1 MVKNSRILRK
11 FEREEMRREKLSF
24 KDALKIFEAMWR
36 EALALGAIKTSDWL
50 NDIEKEIRIAKIIN
64 GI

>member
-11 FEREEMRREKLSF
+11 FEREEMRRERLSF
-24 KDALKIFEAMWR
+24 KDALKIFEAMWC
-36 EALALGAIKTSDWL
+36 EALALGSIKSSNWV
-50 NDIEKEIRIAKIIN
+50 NDIEKEIRIARIVN